1 MKLRT
6 IVLILI
12 IAALG
17 FVVYNGV
24 KDSNKSIELLTHT
37 GIEDVKNNSLQL
49 QAKIKVIKEQSVVK
63 DDDKLLKGEQLEDTE
78 EDNVKAVMDDLIKKE
93 IISEDEKKFKH
104 YYHWDKEVL
113 QEVMPDVNF
122 AGNESIVINY
132 DTLEIIFPNG
142 IQLEKDGEVV
152 YKFSDMK

>member
-12 IAALG
+12 IVALG

-78 EDNVKAVMDDLIKKE
+78 KNNL
-93 IISEDEKKFKH
+93 
-104 YYHWDKEVL
+104 L
-113 QEVMPDVNF
+113 
-122 AGNESIVINY
+122 
-132 DTLEIIFPNG
+132 
-142 IQLEKDGEVV
+142 
-152 YKFSDMK
+152 